1 MDFTGIAWWVYVL
14 TVVGGFGFGILQS
27 LLVKK
32 SLMGEKRHQ
41 WLYMLKYLLWGGV
54 LCGLALLSVPVML
67 VFAVAASTTMLGS
80 TAVLY
85 HKARKEAP

>member
-1 MDFTGIAWWVYVL
+1 MDFTGIAWWVYAL
-14 TVVGGFGFGILQS
+14 TVVGGCGFGILQS
-27 LLVKK
+27 LLVRK
-32 SLMGEKRHQ
+32 SLLGAKRHQ
-41 WLYMLKYLLWGGV
+41 WLYLLKYLLWGGV

-67 VFAVAASTTMLGS
+67 VFAVAASTTLLAS

>member
-1 MDFTGIAWWVYVL
+1 MDFTGIAWWVYML
-14 TVVGGFGFGILQS
+14 TVVGGIGFGILQS

-32 SLMGEKRHQ
+32 SLLGEKRHQ

-67 VFAVAASTTMLGS
+67 VFAVAASAAMLAS